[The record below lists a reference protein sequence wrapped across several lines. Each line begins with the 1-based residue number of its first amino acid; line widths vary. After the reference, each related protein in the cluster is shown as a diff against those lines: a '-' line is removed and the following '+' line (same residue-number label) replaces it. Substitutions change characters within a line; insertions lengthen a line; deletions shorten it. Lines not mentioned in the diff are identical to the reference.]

1 MERRWKGL
9 AFFFGAVVCLF
20 AAWLLLN
27 HFSGRWGSPEPTT
40 VAGPALAVKEEL
52 AHRLPPSEPVAERP
66 ERVEPSEPWVVYVT
80 GGIRSPG
87 VYQVPPGSRVYLAVE
102 MAGGF
107 SAEGDREAINLAE
120 PLADG
125 RHLHVPRRGEAFLP
139 SSPQPVPSGA
149 VRTSPSGTNPS
160 TSLIDVNRAGA
171 ADLAT
176 LPGIGPKLAQALV
189 DDREA
194 KGPFRTV
201 DDLKRVRGIGDG
213 KLESIRPFVTV
224 GP

>member
-9 AFFFGAVVCLF
+9 FFFLGAVACLF
-20 AAWLLLN
+20 AAWLLLIR
-27 HFSGRWGSPEPTT
+27 FSGRWGAPEPTT

-52 AHRLPPSEPVAERP
+52 AQRLPSPEPAAEQRP
-66 ERVEPSEPWVVYVT
+66 ERVEPPEPWIVYVT

-120 PLADG
+120 PLGDG
-125 RHLHVPRRGEAFLP
+125 RHLHVPRRGEAPAPQALSSRP
-139 SSPQPVPSGA
+139 SPSPGVSGA
-149 VRTSPSGTNPS
+149 ATALV
-160 TSLIDVNRAGA
+160 DVNRAGA
-171 ADLAT
+171 IELAT

>member
-9 AFFFGAVVCLF
+9 AFFSGAVVCLF
-20 AAWLLLN
+20 AAWLLLS

-40 VAGPALAVKEEL
+40 VAGPALAVREEL

-125 RHLHVPRRGEAFLP
+125 RHLHVPRRGEVPAPQPLP
-139 SSPQPVPSGA
+139 SRP
-149 VRTSPSGTNPS
+149 SPSPGVSGTEKV
-160 TSLIDVNRAGA
+160 LVDVNRAGA